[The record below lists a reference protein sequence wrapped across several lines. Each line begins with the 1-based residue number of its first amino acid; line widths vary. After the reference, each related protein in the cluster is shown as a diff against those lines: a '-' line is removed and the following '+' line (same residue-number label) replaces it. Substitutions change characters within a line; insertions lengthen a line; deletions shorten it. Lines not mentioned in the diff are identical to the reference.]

1 MLFDHE
7 LFLYNFSQRFYEKAK
22 LSGGLPIFYSLTVY
36 PQSQN
41 LKNLEFNFPN
51 DRFPPDGVALLG
63 REWFHVVATP
73 LKRLPHVGAVPDMV
87 AESSGLPVLVILHK
101 EQTQT
106 Q

>member
-1 MLFDHE
+1 M
-7 LFLYNFSQRFYEKAK
+7 
-22 LSGGLPIFYSLTVY
+22 
-36 PQSQN
+36 
-41 LKNLEFNFPN
+41 
-51 DRFPPDGVALLG
+51 ALLG